1 MEPESM
7 ELVVEVEDCEAWMA
21 EAAVEEG

>member
-7 ELVVEVEDCEAWMA
+7 ELAVEVEDCEAWMA
-21 EAAVEEG
+21 EAAVGEG